1 MRRMF
6 DKEEIA
12 DIAGGGGIGE
22 LKSIDF
28 PYGQETVTYDTT
40 DGITLDATARLTH
53 GNGNDT
59 TDVPTTLSIPLI
71 ASTGITM
78 DADSTNKK
86 VNIKVDEHVPFFD
99 TLPTS
104 ARILHYRAST
114 KSWDFMDYS
123 SDATAYTIARR
134 GTSGTLYVGTPTEE
148 THAATKKYVDDAVA
162 GVGGGSNTTIVC
174 TNDNF
179 PSYTYTFTDNK
190 AVKIDYILKA
200 EGITNQATLSVIL
213 NGAVPMTIYSDN
225 VAAGDAQMISGTVY
239 YFDGNNS
246 NYPTSGGANTAVG
259 PAFLSSCTSSTG
271 TELKQGAGNDY
282 TGITFTADVTG
293 PTGSTVFGLITI
305 TPIT

>member
-53 GNGNDT
+53 GDGNDT
-59 TDVPTTLSIPLI
+59 TDVPTTLSVPLI
-71 ASTGITM
+71 AGNGISM
-78 DADSTNKK
+78 DADSTNSK
-86 VNIKVDEHVPFFD
+86 VNIKVDDHVPYFVN
-99 TLPTS
+99 LPTWPRV
-104 ARILHYRAST
+104 AMYKGDT
-114 KSWDFMDYS
+114 KSWDFLDYS
-123 SDATAYTIARR
+123 AGATGYTLARR
-134 GTSGTLYVGTPTEE
+134 TADGTLAVATPTEDN
-148 THAATKKYVDDAVA
+148 HAATKAYVDEAIA
-162 GVGGGSNTTIVC
+162 GVGGGGNTTLIC
-174 TNDNF
+174 TNDNY
-179 PSYTYTFTDNK
+179 PAYTYTFTANK

-200 EGITNQATLSVIL
+200 QGITEQATLSVIL
-213 NGAVPMTIYSDN
+213 NGAVTMTIYSDT
-225 VAAGDAQMISGTVY
+225 VPAGSDKMISGTIY

-246 NYPTSGGANTAVG
+246 NFPTSGGANTAAG
-259 PAFLSSCTSSTG
+259 PAFLSSCTSPTG
-271 TELKQGAGNDY
+271 TELKQGTGAAY

-305 TPIT
+305 TPLT